1 MKNKFRKILLEIIRI
16 LLAAIFIFASLTK
29 ISNPYEFAISIYSYQ
44 IVPKVFIN
52 FLALFIPWLELFV
65 GFGLLFNYKLKAN
78 LIIYFSLMFVFTLG
92 VFIALLK
99 GLNIDCGCF
108 GEGSEKVGLKKIG
121 ENVLIMIGAII
132 LYFNSEET

>member
-1 MKNKFRKILLEIIRI
+1 
-16 LLAAIFIFASLTK
+16 
-29 ISNPYEFAISIYSYQ
+29 
-44 IVPKVFIN
+44 
-52 FLALFIPWLELFV
+52 
-65 GFGLLFNYKLKAN
+65 
-78 LIIYFSLMFVFTLG
+78 MFVFTLG